1 MELAPLARVELP
13 RQETNT
19 SPPRPRD
26 SLPKY
31 SRTELTLGRLVGKGG
46 FSLVFEI
53 VKLEVDEVY
62 DISKRSAVE
71 RKEVAAESVDAAG
84 MPRFA
89 VKMLR
94 DDLIDEEHSKG
105 VIDLAVEARFLRRL
119 AHPHIIAMRATANS
133 DPLESRFFIV
143 LEILE
148 STLEDRLPL
157 WRKEINK
164 TFSVWCGPC
173 GYCCANKDVLQ
184 RTWIERLGI
193 ARCIASALKYLHSE
207 EIIYR
212 DLKPENIGFDPDGQ
226 VKLFDFGLSKRLL
239 PDDKTSNGLY
249 RLTGNTGSLRYMAP
263 EVAMNECYNAM
274 ADSYSFAICFWQLC
288 ALTVPYAGYNVRMH
302 ADLVVGKGYRPP
314 LHKSWP
320 LSWGALMNTCWST
333 DIASRYDFDTI
344 LNILDDE
351 YAVIL
356 SKHGGNTTDIR
367 AKTKNEDGDNIA
379 AALDNDT
386 RIALYDVEEEDEY
399 RMTSKQIEDVDI
411 V

>member
-1 MELAPLARVELP
+1 MYIYYIRTYIIYIHILFTLAH
-13 RQETNT
+13 
-19 SPPRPRD
+19 
-26 SLPKY
+26 
-31 SRTELTLGRLVGKGG
+31 
-46 FSLVFEI
+46 
-53 VKLEVDEVY
+53 
-62 DISKRSAVE
+62 
-71 RKEVAAESVDAAG
+71 
-84 MPRFA
+84 
-89 VKMLR
+89 
-94 DDLIDEEHSKG
+94 DLILLTVHCIFMTCS
-105 VIDLAVEARFLRRL
+105 
-119 AHPHIIAMRATANS
+119 ATANS